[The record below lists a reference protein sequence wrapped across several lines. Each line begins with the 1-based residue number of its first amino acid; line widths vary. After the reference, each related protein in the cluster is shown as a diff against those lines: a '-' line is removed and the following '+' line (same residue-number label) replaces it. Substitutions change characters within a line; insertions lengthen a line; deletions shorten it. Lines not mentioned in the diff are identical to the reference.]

1 MDRSGTQLTLT
12 VDWPEITLDKLTR
25 LTSLWSN
32 VIHAVSAQ
40 AAGKRDALKWVLTG
54 LSFASPVQVQTVP
67 VVARTRVDPVV
78 LSTVSHAVVAGV
90 RQLGDH
96 SERPDHFSTHALEL
110 MRKLALLSDGGS
122 VVVSNGVGEPVPI
135 THRVAATVDDILGPE
150 VESYGSVEGHL
161 EGIFTHGRRVLY
173 VYDSLSGR
181 QVRCF
186 FDAEATP
193 LDALLK
199 YFQHRVI
206 VSGLVR
212 SKAFTGEPKSIDVSE
227 IRDFQ
232 PDRDLLSPAEILR
245 TWEPDA

>member
-32 VIHAVSAQ
+32 VIHAVSAE

-54 LSFASPVQVQTVP
+54 LSFASPVQVQTIP

-78 LSTVSHAVVAGV
+78 LRTVSHAVVAGV
-90 RQLGDH
+90 RQLGHH

-110 MRKLALLSDGGS
+110 MRKLALLSDDGS
-122 VVVSNGVGEPVPI
+122 VVVSNGVGDPVPI

-173 VYDSLSGR
+173 VLRLSQRTPGPVLLR
-181 QVRCF
+181 RRGHAARRVAQVLPASR
-186 FDAEATP
+186 DRERPRSIEGVYWRAQE
-193 LDALLK
+193 
-199 YFQHRVI
+199 HR
-206 VSGLVR
+206 R
-212 SKAFTGEPKSIDVSE
+212 F
-227 IRDFQ
+227 
-232 PDRDLLSPAEILR
+232 
-245 TWEPDA
+245 